1 VIIYVLMYVDDII
14 ITSSHEDAISKLKNN
29 LQNSFAI
36 KDLGQ
41 LHFLGVAATWTVD
54 GLHLSQQR
62 YIHDLLSKTNMM
74 LTKPISSPM
83 SSSSTMSKYE
93 GNTITDPTLYRSKVG
108 SLQYLSIT

>member
-1 VIIYVLMYVDDII
+1 MIIYVLMYVDHMI
-14 ITSSHEDAISKLKNN
+14 ITSSHEDAISKLINN

-41 LHFLGVAATWTVD
+41 LHFLGVAATY

-83 SSSSTMSKYE
+83 SSSSTLSKYE
-93 GNTITDPTLYRSKVG
+93 GSTITDPTLYRSTVG
-108 SLQYLSIT
+108 SLQ